1 VSHEKSKPA
10 LDEQTFSKLLEAA
23 YVMQEH
29 NRGKQ
34 KVDLPSAPK
43 GKSDPTPIKNPATSP
58 PEPKER
64 SEGALP
70 LEKIVATQHEIHVR
84 HLGLEDALQLVAD
97 RVADICNGSGSA
109 IALVEGTV
117 VRYHAVSGETTPPAG
132 ITVALTKSLS
142 ASCLKTGKT
151 FRSKDASRESGLDS
165 QECAKRQIRS
175 LIAVPI
181 FHGGNVAGALE
192 LYYAAPNAF
201 TDHDVHSCQLL
212 AGLVTEALA
221 REEEINSKKSLAS
234 ERAAMLEA
242 LEKLQP
248 NLAAL
253 IDKPV
258 AKNSPAPTLTLAES
272 KNYSCR
278 KCGHQLVMDEQF
290 CGKCGSPRAGDYEA
304 PSMQSKVAS
313 LWEMQTS
320 QSRNSADEVK
330 RAAERENAASPSI
343 SSDENSQAIAMEK
356 QLLELLAMDDD
367 ALAKDVALA
376 RTDKLVTRNRDS
388 AEIDAIEEVREQ
400 ESFAVQDVVPGE
412 ELRPSETSAP
422 AHPVNGSHWTSA
434 ASAREF
440 LEKLVSSKQRGP
452 LLQLWNTHRGD
463 IYLAVAI
470 VLVVCVIGWGFG
482 SSHAAKGTQGHA
494 ATSSASREKA
504 SPDSDLSFF
513 DRVLV
518 QLGLAEPPPAKEDKG
533 SPGVQVWVDIHTAL
547 YYCPGTEMYGKTP
560 QGKFTTQ
567 RQAQLDQFE
576 PAYRKVCR

>member
-1 VSHEKSKPA
+1 
-10 LDEQTFSKLLEAA
+10 
-23 YVMQEH
+23 M
-29 NRGKQ
+29 
-34 KVDLPSAPK
+34 
-43 GKSDPTPIKNPATSP
+43 
-58 PEPKER
+58 
-64 SEGALP
+64 
-70 LEKIVATQHEIHVR
+70 
-84 HLGLEDALQLVAD
+84 
-97 RVADICNGSGSA
+97 
-109 IALVEGTV
+109 
-117 VRYHAVSGETTPPAG
+117 
-132 ITVALTKSLS
+132 
-142 ASCLKTGKT
+142 
-151 FRSKDASRESGLDS
+151 
-165 QECAKRQIRS
+165 RQIRS

-201 TDHDVHSCQLL
+201 TDQDVHSCQLL

-258 AKNSPAPTLTLAES
+258 AENSPAPTLTLAES

-320 QSRNSADEVK
+320 QSRNSADDVK

-422 AHPVNGSHWTSA
+422 AHSVNGSHWSSA

-440 LEKLVSSKQRGP
+440 LEKLLSSKQRGP